1 MKKLTQLLMLGL
13 VAAMLLAVPA
23 LAQEPSASPAAAA
36 APQEDP
42 EAKAALYKKVTDNY
56 KTNQPVAYEA
66 AKEYLQKYPND
77 DPAIINYLKTFVEKY
92 EKGSRQKAFDT
103 AFAEKKWPEA
113 YALGK
118 QIAAEKPDDLTTN
131 LKISWAGLQ
140 LAQTGNNANNAEA
153 GGFSQKTIQLI
164 ESGKVPE
171 EGKPY
176 AEKNEH
182 LGWLS
187 YSLYLY
193 NSKNNKSDDA
203 LGYLIKSAQY
213 DSPIKNNPDTY
224 LKMAAIYEANYEK
237 MRQDYTTRF
246 PDGSADSPE
255 KKATLENVKQA
266 LDPLI
271 DAIARVIAYS
281 GTDPKTQATRD
292 ELKKSL
298 TDYYTYRH
306 GSTEGLDALI
316 ANIKSKPLQQPGAA
330 NGTTMGAMPTDTNN
344 ASGVKTGATTPAT
357 TTPSNSTAP
366 ATNTKP
372 MATPS
377 PTPNKTPATNAKPAN
392 GTTPVS
398 KTQSKT
404 TSKKAG
410 TVRASV
416 SSNRPRRSH

>member
-23 LAQEPSASPAAAA
+23 LAQEPSSSPAAAAAQPAAA

-77 DPAIINYLKTFVEKY
+77 DPAIIKYLTTFVDKY
-92 EKGSRQKAFDT
+92 ERGSRQKAFET
-103 AFAEKKWPEA
+103 AFDEKKWTEVFT
-113 YALGK
+113 LGK
-118 QIAAEKPDDLTTN
+118 QITAEKPDDLTTN

-176 AEKNEH
+176 AQKNEH

-203 LGYLIKSAQY
+203 LGYLIKAAQY
-213 DSPIKNNPDTY
+213 DKFKNDPDTY
-224 LKMAAIYEANYEK
+224 LKMAIIHEANYEK

-246 PDGSADSPE
+246 PEASADSPE
-255 KKATLENVKQA
+255 KKAALENVKLA

-271 DAIARVIAYS
+271 DAIARAIAYS
-281 GTDPKTQATRD
+281 GTDPKTQTTRD
-292 ELKKSL
+292 ELKKNL

-316 ANIKSKPLQQPGAA
+316 ANIKTKPLQQPGAA
-330 NGTTMGAMPTDTNN
+330 NSTTTGAMPTDTNN
-344 ASGVKTGATTPAT
+344 ASGVKTDAT
-357 TTPSNSTAP
+357 TTPANSTKPAMNTMPTATPSPTPSKTP

-372 MATPS
+372 
-377 PTPNKTPATNAKPAN
+377 AN
-392 GTTPVS
+392 GTKPMST
-398 KTQSKT
+398 TQSKT
-404 TSKKAG
+404 ASKKTVA
-410 TVRASV
+410 VRASAGGTR
-416 SSNRPRRSH
+416 SRRN